1 MRRVGTETDAIGVF
15 TSGGATADVT
25 PTRTEERARVTV
37 GTDEYVGPRSTAQP
51 ETTPV
56 PERAAPERTSL
67 TLPGDRAILLYN
79 SDCSVCRKLSSW
91 VIANDAKSAGGGDL
105 IDERPIGHDP
115 AALTAI
121 HPDLDIWQAY
131 ETIHLVMP
139 DGTIKKGG
147 EAVAEVLRRLPD
159 TGWATG
165 LLDISIAG
173 WRPFQAALNLAYTI
187 LDRIRPA
194 LGCESCGTPAP
205 WWAKPI
211 EWAVKAWKAV
221 TGKSPAPE
229 Q

>member
-1 MRRVGTETDAIGVF
+1 MRTVGTETSGVY
-15 TSGGATADVT
+15 TTGGATSDVNVANT
-25 PTRTEERARVTV
+25 SIEDRPSITLEGDR
-37 GTDEYVGPRSTAQP
+37 YVGPHS
-51 ETTPV
+51 TPV
-56 PERAAPERTSL
+56 EQPAPSTPQPARTSL

-79 SDCSVCRKLSSW
+79 SDCSVCRKISSW
-91 VIANDAKSAGGGDL
+91 VIANDAVSAGGGDR

-159 TGWATG
+159 TSWMTG
-165 LLDISIAG
+165 LLDVSVGG
-173 WRPFQAALNLAYTI
+173 WRPFQSLLNLGYAT

-211 EWAVKAWKAV
+211 EWAVKGWKWLR
-221 TGKSPAPE
+221 GSEPQSPPIG
-229 Q
+229 